1 MTLRD
6 SYDRA
11 MIRYI
16 IRREILAHWLRRKLE
31 WARTV
36 ARLYNLHRM
45 AHTIE
50 GKFYPSK
57 PVLEALGLALRQASE

>member
-11 MIRYI
+11 MVRYI
-16 IRREILAHWLRRKLE
+16 IRREIIAHWLRRKIE

-36 ARLYNLHRM
+36 ARLYELHR
-45 AHTIE
+45 TTNIVE
-50 GKFYPSK
+50 GRVFPRKGVRQS
-57 PVLEALGLALRQASE
+57 LRQALRQASE

>member
-6 SYDRA
+6 SYDRT
-11 MIRYI
+11 MVRYI
-16 IRREILAHWLRRKLE
+16 IRREIIAHWLRRKLE
-31 WARTV
+31 WASTV
-36 ARLYNLHRM
+36 VRLYKLHRM

-57 PVLEALGLALRQASE
+57 PVLQALDLALRQAGD